1 MTNPRFCLL
10 LLCGT
15 VLAGWPAMAQ
25 LASKAPPPPVH
36 HTVTHAFHCAVPQP
50 ALSPKIPPVS
60 AALGCPKLEYA
71 LTYQD
76 LKAGTGAPVE
86 PRKWTTVQYTG
97 YLTDGTKFDSSY
109 DHGQPFTFPYG
120 AHRVIPGWDTGFEG
134 MRMGGKRRLFVP
146 YQLAYGEAGRP
157 PVIPPK
163 AELIFDVEVLSQ
175 SDTPPPQPV
184 APGTRPQPP
193 AAGVHPPPG
202 ANTPEGTPK
211 PQGTAPQPQ
220 PQTQPQ

>member
-1 MTNPRFCLL
+1 M
-10 LLCGT
+10 
-15 VLAGWPAMAQ
+15 
-25 LASKAPPPPVH
+25 
-36 HTVTHAFHCAVPQP
+36 
-50 ALSPKIPPVS
+50 
-60 AALGCPKLEYA
+60 EYA
-71 LTYQD
+71 LTYLD
-76 LKAGTGAPVE
+76 LKAGTGVPVE

-134 MRMGGKRRLFVP
+134 MRIGGKRRLFVP
-146 YQLAYGEAGRP
+146 YQLAYGEMGRP

-184 APGTRPQPP
+184 APGQQPP
-193 AAGVHPPPG
+193 AGVVHPPTG
-202 ANTPEGTPK
+202 GT
-211 PQGTAPQPQ
+211 PQPQ
-220 PQTQPQ
+220 GIAPQTPPTSNPQ